1 MFVYLNN
8 CGRSRLVFD
17 PTHPDFLNVDWS
29 DFYQGARY
37 GIITNSLD
45 LICSSVKLNL
55 FDDTSHAVNVATNM
69 MYYGFLILNRNVP
82 IIFYSTKYNMIESA
96 VFREWFLSL
105 I

>member
-1 MFVYLNN
+1 MFVYLKN
-8 CGRSRLVFD
+8 CGRSILVFD

-37 GIITNSLD
+37 GIITNTLD
-45 LICSSVKLNL
+45 SRGSSVKLNL

-82 IIFYSTKYNMIESA
+82 IICYSTKYNMIESA
-96 VFREWFLSL
+96 SFREWFLSL